1 MLSASLLSRID
12 KSVLPLWPSR
22 QDFADHSDA
31 FDDFFVP
38 VLSNALPCRI
48 NEIATFESLDEKLDA
63 VIDDLENVK
72 DQWDAENEAKSVA
85 NVQAF
90 VYRFDVARRENHDA
104 DYGQTHEHLVSRGYE
119 TSVISFSDAIIDSC

>member
-1 MLSASLLSRID
+1 MLSASLLSWIG
-12 KSVLPLWPSR
+12 KCILPLWPSR

-48 NEIATFESLDEKLDA
+48 NEIATFESLDEKLYA
-63 VIDDLENVK
+63 MIDDLEDVK

-85 NVQAF
+85 YVQAF
-90 VYRFDVARRENHDA
+90 VHRCDVARRENHDA
-104 DYGQTHEHLVSRGYE
+104 GDGQYHEHLVSKGYE